1 MITRRKS
8 KVIQCDVMTLSF
20 GIRPF
25 DFPDFMQMI
34 KKGDLDIS
42 EINYIDVVS
51 STFQQTEAL
60 FQHFE
65 ITCDLAYVLPDLLN
79 VDVIERL
86 NDLKTLNN
94 YSCSVHLPL
103 WGIELAAPNLHIR
116 KASIDCIVDAINLT
130 KPLNPICWVIH
141 ATGSLISEFNQ
152 IDLPESGKIFLN
164 NHFANQ
170 AKESLEEI
178 LIRTEIAP
186 RKLAVENVE
195 FPFDQME
202 ECIEE
207 LDLSICFDT
216 GHLQAGFSGYLDGGV
231 LEFVERYY
239 NRIVELHLHD
249 GKLPRI
255 DHSPLGY
262 FDLPVKEL
270 LNYLLERNFKGPIV
284 FELSPEEVNE
294 SILYIKKNIPNAL

>member
-1 MITRRKS
+1 MN
-8 KVIQCDVMTLSF
+8 LSF

-25 DFPDFMQMI
+25 DFTDFIKMI
-34 KKGDLDIS
+34 KEGNLDIS
-42 EINYIDVVS
+42 AIKYIDVVS

-79 VDVIERL
+79 DEVIEKL

-141 ATGSLISEFNQ
+141 ATGSLTSEFNQ
-152 IDLPESGKIFLN
+152 TDLPELGKIFLN
-164 NHFANQ
+164 QHFANL

-178 LIRTEIAP
+178 LIQTKIAP

-202 ECIEE
+202 ECIED

-216 GHLQAGFSGYLDGGV
+216 GHLLAGFSGYLNVGV

-249 GKLPRI
+249 GRLPRI
-255 DHSPLGY
+255 DHKPLGY
-262 FDLPVKEL
+262 FDLPVRDL
-270 LNYLLERNFKGPIV
+270 LNDLLERNFKGPIV
-284 FELSPEEVNE
+284 FELNPEEVNE

>member
-1 MITRRKS
+1 MN
-8 KVIQCDVMTLSF
+8 LSF

-25 DFPDFMQMI
+25 DFTDFIQMI
-34 KKGDLDIS
+34 KEGNLDIS
-42 EINYIDVVS
+42 AVKYIDVVS
-51 STFQQTEAL
+51 STFQQIEAL

-79 VDVIERL
+79 DDVITK
-86 NDLKTLNN
+86 LKDFQTLNN

-103 WGIELAAPNLHIR
+103 WGIELATPNLRIQ

-141 ATGSLISEFNQ
+141 ATGAFVSEFTQ
-152 IDLPESGKIFLN
+152 INLPELGKVFLN
-164 NHFANQ
+164 QQLANL

-178 LIRTEIAP
+178 LIQTEIAP

-216 GHLQAGFSGYLDGGV
+216 GHLMAGFSGYLDGGV
-231 LEFVERYY
+231 LEFVEKYY
-239 NRIVELHLHD
+239 NRIIELHLHD
-249 GKLPRI
+249 GRLPRI
-255 DHSPLGY
+255 DHKPLGY

-270 LNYLLERNFKGPIV
+270 LNDLLERNFKGPIV
-284 FELSPEEVNE
+284 FELNPEEVNE